1 MNEDL
6 VIKLLEDLSARL
18 AKIETVL
25 LIPTPETPAAPA
37 RTDGLYRFVRPAVRD
52 VAQFGGRRMAEAD
65 PVEAIQRAL
74 HGVGWAGNEI
84 AELAYD
90 EAWEEIEKL
99 KSGDSA
105 LIARYSMLDPE
116 FAGVALLSG
125 LIAPAKYDAITF
137 GVNAKSREALAG
149 KTVASFLLDQF
160 AVSGGPSGEA

>member
-1 MNEDL
+1 MTYDEKLDL
-6 VIKLLEDLSARL
+6 ILEKLTALESRL
-18 AKIETVL
+18 AAIEGPVQTPVPP
-25 LIPTPETPAAPA
+25 PTT
-37 RTDGLYRFVRPAVRD
+37 GLYAFARPAVRN